1 MKLKDKGITANSSN
15 SDVIKAIR
23 QECTEAY
30 DRTFQ
35 VLSKRI
41 DKFGVAQ
48 PTIQKLEAT
57 ERIAIELPGIK
68 DPQRVSNLLEGS
80 AQLQFWLAGDLA
92 KVSSALEAADKWLAD
107 VGDEQEETLSGFT
120 RPFFLTVL

>member
-1 MKLKDKGITANSSN
+1 M
-15 SDVIKAIR
+15 
-23 QECTEAY
+23 
-30 DRTFQ
+30 
-35 VLSKRI
+35 
-41 DKFGVAQ
+41 
-48 PTIQKLEAT
+48 EAT

-107 VGDEQEETLSGFT
+107 VGDEQEEKEEKKHKTNRKT
-120 RPFFLTVL
+120 RIE

>member
-1 MKLKDKGITANSSN
+1 MFSPINPNDPELVKLVSAAEKEHLATGDRFIDCFERTVSEVTKTSKVDLSAFFRVKLKDKGITANSSN

-48 PTIQKLEAT
+48 PKSWKQP
-57 ERIAIELPGIK
+57 RELP
-68 DPQRVSNLLEGS
+68 
-80 AQLQFWLAGDLA
+80 
-92 KVSSALEAADKWLAD
+92 SSCPELKILRE
-107 VGDEQEETLSGFT
+107 
-120 RPFFLTVL
+120 